1 MPRSVGDFGDADL
14 GSYDLKINRYTGIIN
29 NEALRVVS
37 LGDDLEDTVLEVFAG
52 DRSVIKQSYVGAS
65 GV

>member
-1 MPRSVGDFGDADL
+1 M
-14 GSYDLKINRYTGIIN
+14 NRHTGIIN
-29 NEALRVVS
+29 DEALRVIS

-52 DRSVIKQSYVGAS
+52 DRSVIKQSNVGAR